1 MQITSDIEL
10 SGAGCTTAITP
21 NQLVQSSSEND
32 KCTKVEEL
40 FKTDLRVTS
49 MFIRAYLRAST
60 ADQDAE
66 RAKEQL
72 VTFAREHGHQIASFY
87 VENESGA
94 TLARPELMR
103 LIRDAGPRDIVL
115 VEQIDRLARLTQGDW
130 QTLKARLA
138 QKQLAIVSP
147 ELPTSWVAL
156 QGDSGSDFTSAILQ
170 AVNGMLLDMLAAVAR
185 KDYDDRRRR
194 QRQGIAKAKEEGKY
208 RGRQKDE
215 KKRQH
220 IARLLVTGH
229 SYSAIQEMLG
239 CSRHLI
245 ASVAKEARSQFQK

>member
-1 MQITSDIEL
+1 M
-10 SGAGCTTAITP
+10 
-21 NQLVQSSSEND
+21 
-32 KCTKVEEL
+32 
-40 FKTDLRVTS
+40 
-49 MFIRAYLRAST
+49 
-60 ADQDAE
+60 
-66 RAKEQL
+66 
-72 VTFAREHGHQIASFY
+72 TFAREHGHQIASFY

-156 QGDSGSDFTSAILQ
+156 QGDSGSEFTSAILQ

-194 QRQGIAKAKEEGKY
+194 QQQGIAKAKEEGKY